1 MNTTGFPS
9 PAQGYEEKPINFN
22 ELLLRNPAS
31 TFVMRYEGKEGSVE
45 SIFPGD
51 FLTVDCASLPKN
63 GNIAVIRHEG
73 SFICVRIYTSSQ
85 RGNSNLYYTWNN
97 KEYPC
102 CEIFGCVKAIVRLL

>member
-31 TFVMRYEGKEGSVE
+31 TFVMRYEGKEGNVD

-51 FLTVDCASLPKN
+51 FLTVDCAAVPKS
-63 GNIAVIRHEG
+63 GNLAIIRHEG
-73 SFICVRIYTSSQ
+73 VFICVRINRSLQ
-85 RGNSNLYYTWNN
+85 RDKSNLYYTWND

-102 CEIFGCVKAIVRLL
+102 TEVFGCVKAIVRLL